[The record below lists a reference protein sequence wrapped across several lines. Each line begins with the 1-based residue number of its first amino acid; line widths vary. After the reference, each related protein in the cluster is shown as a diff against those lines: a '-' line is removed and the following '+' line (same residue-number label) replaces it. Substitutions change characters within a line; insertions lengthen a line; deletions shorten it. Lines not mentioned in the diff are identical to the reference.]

1 MHSYHLIQP
10 KCRSRNDERCRQPFP
25 AVSLTL
31 TTIPQ
36 AVLGVILNLILPK
49 EKENAKRFYLTSRS
63 RNISVLLLKM
73 DSSLYSQIKP
83 VLIFI
88 R

>member
-1 MHSYHLIQP
+1 MSGVVNRFVIATGFAIMIIG
-10 KCRSRNDERCRQPFP
+10 SVFP

-36 AVLGVILNLILPK
+36 AVLGVIFNLILPK